1 MQIEMICLFKKK
13 QLTNILKKKR
23 QRLVLGVENSLK
35 KIEMIVMLKSGKI
48 VNLFVIS
55 KKLNVWQYLWFCCLF
70 VLGLGNFLFLA

>member
-1 MQIEMICLFKKK
+1 MIRLFKKK

-23 QRLVLGVENSLK
+23 QTLVLGVENSLK

-48 VNLFVIS
+48 ANLFVSS

-70 VLGLGNFLFLA
+70 VLSLGNFLFLA